1 MSSDAGLFQVNGLV
15 AVITG
20 AGSGLGKMMAHAL
33 ASNGASK
40 VYIVGRRLEKLQDTA
55 SGFENIVPV
64 RGDVN
69 DKESLKALADRV
81 KSEVGFIN
89 LLVVNSGYA
98 GNLEGAPL
106 NPTLSQLQEHL
117 WSYPQEEMNKVFAVN
132 NTGAFFTM
140 VAFLELLEAGNKQT
154 SLSGVQSQ
162 VIFTASLAGFARA
175 LSTNAAYSTSKAG
188 TVHQVKMFSTLL
200 AKHEI
205 RVNGIAPGIYP
216 SKFRFVPSNTAEC

>member
-1 MSSDAGLFQVNGLV
+1 MSNDAGLFQVNGLV

-64 RGDVN
+64 QGDIN
-69 DKESLKALADRV
+69 DKDSLKALADRV

-89 LLVVNSGYA
+89 LLIVNSGYA
-98 GNLEGAPL
+98 GDLSSMPQ
-106 NPTLSQLQEHL
+106 NPTISQLQEHL

-188 TVHQVKMFSTLL
+188 TVHQVKMFSTVL

-216 SKFRFVPSNTAEC
+216 SKFRWVLSNAAEC